1 MKLAV
6 PHHAG
11 VTLHPHVAFDAP
23 NKPADFKLTSLNQP
37 VNHSACAAS
46 AKATAHPLISSSFS
60 FPLPSQSGVSDIL
73 CPPFPLSPSSLIP
86 SYLFPSPLPHIPP
99 SFPLHPSFLP
109 IQRHL
114 TPKTSPY
121 TPSRPCAQSFIT
133 ARPNQLSH
141 TPSFKKRHPT
151 CRALPSSHV
160 SSPPL
165 FTSHQYCLVSFLTQE
180 LRHRHAGGY
189 TEGFLRA
196 SERKRL
202 VLLNVWIKS
211 TTTTQA

>member
-11 VTLHPHVAFDAP
+11 ITLHPHVAFDAP

-46 AKATAHPLISSSFS
+46 AKATAHPHISPSHIFLFLLPLAFSVRCLGHFMSALPS
-60 FPLPSQSGVSDIL
+60 FPFIPHS
-73 CPPFPLSPSSLIP
+73 SPSSAI
-86 SYLFPSPLPHIPP
+86 SP
-99 SFPLHPSFLP
+99 
-109 IQRHL
+109 QR
-114 TPKTSPY
+114 TSPY
-121 TPSRPCAQSFIT
+121 TQSRPCAQSFIT

-160 SSPPL
+160 SSPHFSRPINIA
-165 FTSHQYCLVSFLTQE
+165 SFPSRPKSFAIGVLADILKAFE
-180 LRHRHAGGY
+180 GLGEEAAG
-189 TEGFLRA
+189 
-196 SERKRL
+196 SPER
-202 VLLNVWIKS
+202 VD
-211 TTTTQA
+211 